1 MTAGARCCRR
11 AGSRSGSWPGVPLA
25 YALSLKQRR
34 RARPRTTRQEP
45 CASQM
50 TPALRH
56 RRPRGPSRRAWRPLT
71 SPFRARSLRRF
82 IATLAPGLA
91 PGISPRTAT
100 DLLWAFSNEE
110 LYRELVVERGWSPGS
125 IRAVARPHPSR
136 TALGRT
142 HRHEPIGTPLIRCS
156 HRIDGDIIDV
166 HRPSVFCRVTESY
179 ERSPPSDRPR
189 LASTMKPK
197 PNVDRGPMRR
207 RSSPASATIAV
218 RPITTS
224 PSGRS
229 DTRRSTNTERM
240 PGSAEC
246 PEAHRLRPD

>member
-1 MTAGARCCRR
+1 MQARHGSGAAGGRPDRCSVTSRPRSAGRARRSGRSPSPAGWSWRSGCQRGRGRIGMTAGARCCRR

-156 HRIDGDIIDV
+156 AIELMVTSSMYIARVSLSSGD
-166 HRPSVFCRVTESY
+166 
-179 ERSPPSDRPR
+179 
-189 LASTMKPK
+189 
-197 PNVDRGPMRR
+197 
-207 RSSPASATIAV
+207 
-218 RPITTS
+218 
-224 PSGRS
+224 
-229 DTRRSTNTERM
+229 
-240 PGSAEC
+240 
-246 PEAHRLRPD
+246 